1 MMLAANVPIL
11 ERGKV
16 AIEAI
21 KNATQLDGLRVV
33 TINNVTQTR
42 DKHMFGSLSRWTK
55 SLRTWDEAGVVKEG
69 KHGKTGDRGI
79 RMMLWVT
86 PTIVQMTAA
95 ACGRK
100 RPITS
105 SNRVTLF
112 GLVNFISS
120 LSTQLTLC
128 WNHTKM
134 NSSATTHR
142 MNGPTRSL
150 LFPISLAKL
159 RLLTQWIKRLKRLK
173 HHGLLLFLHQTLQF
187 NPQNHKIRSSSQA
200 CRQNEPRR
208 H

>member
-1 MMLAANVPIL
+1 VEFEFTPCDSLQYNSAAETAFQYLAGKAWSMMLAANVPIL

-55 SLRTWDEAGVVKEG
+55 SLRTWDEAGMVKEG

-86 PTIVQMTAA
+86 PTIVPMTAA

-100 RPITS
+100 RPI
-105 SNRVTLF
+105 
-112 GLVNFISS
+112 
-120 LSTQLTLC
+120 
-128 WNHTKM
+128 
-134 NSSATTHR
+134 A
-142 MNGPTRSL
+142 
-150 LFPISLAKL
+150 
-159 RLLTQWIKRLKRLK
+159 
-173 HHGLLLFLHQTLQF
+173 
-187 NPQNHKIRSSSQA
+187 
-200 CRQNEPRR
+200 
-208 H
+208 